1 MTVRYTDARNPWPTL
16 GAFHWGWLGLL
27 ALACALAS
35 IHPLDPA
42 AYLMHQAGTVVGV
55 MILMWLTQIG
65 KVSKVGFALTIGFI
79 LIHVL
84 GAHYLYSFVPYNE
97 WSKQYLGWDMDG
109 YFGWSRNMYDRL
121 VHFSYGLLLYRIMM
135 DVFSTWFTAAP
146 RGRVSLL
153 VIQFVMASSVFYEF
167 IEWWIAIGMSP
178 EAAESYNGQQGD
190 MWDAHKDMA
199 LATLGAMMAWVLER
213 LIYTVKRG

>member
-121 VHFSYGLLLYRIMM
+121 VHFSYGLLLYRLMM
-135 DVFSTWFTAAP
+135 DVFSTWFTASP

>member
-1 MTVRYTDARNPWPTL
+1 
-16 GAFHWGWLGLL
+16 
-27 ALACALAS
+27 
-35 IHPLDPA
+35 
-42 AYLMHQAGTVVGV
+42 MHQAGTVVGV

-65 KVSKVGFALTIGFI
+65 KVSKMGFALSIGFI

-121 VHFSYGLLLYRIMM
+121 VHFSYGLLLYRLMM
-135 DVFSTWFTAAP
+135 DVFSTWFTASP

>member
-35 IHPLDPA
+35 IRPLDPS

-65 KVSKVGFALTIGFI
+65 KVSKMGFALSIGFI

-121 VHFSYGLLLYRIMM
+121 VHFSYGLLLYRLIM
-135 DVFSTWFTAAP
+135 DVFSTWFTTVP

>member
-55 MILMWLTQIG
+55 MLLMWLTQIG

-121 VHFSYGLLLYRIMM
+121 VHFSYGLLLYRLMM
-135 DVFSTWFTAAP
+135 DVFSTWFTASP

-167 IEWWIAIGMSP
+167 IEWWIAMGMSP

>member
-135 DVFSTWFTAAP
+135 DVFSTWFTASP

-167 IEWWIAIGMSP
+167 IEWWIAMGMSP

>member
-121 VHFSYGLLLYRIMM
+121 VHFSYGLLLYRLMM
-135 DVFSTWFTAAP
+135 DVFSTWFTASP

-167 IEWWIAIGMSP
+167 IEWWIAMGMSP

>member
-55 MILMWLTQIG
+55 MLLMWLTQIG

-121 VHFSYGLLLYRIMM
+121 VHFSYGLLLYRLMM
-135 DVFSTWFTAAP
+135 DVFSTWFTASP

>member
-42 AYLMHQAGTVVGV
+42 AYLMHQAWTVVGV
-55 MILMWLTQIG
+55 MILMLVTQIG

-135 DVFSTWFTAAP
+135 DVFSTWFTASP
-146 RGRVSLL
+146 RGGVSLL
-153 VIQFVMASSVFYEF
+153 
-167 IEWWIAIGMSP
+167 
-178 EAAESYNGQQGD
+178 
-190 MWDAHKDMA
+190 
-199 LATLGAMMAWVLER
+199 L
-213 LIYTVKRG
+213 